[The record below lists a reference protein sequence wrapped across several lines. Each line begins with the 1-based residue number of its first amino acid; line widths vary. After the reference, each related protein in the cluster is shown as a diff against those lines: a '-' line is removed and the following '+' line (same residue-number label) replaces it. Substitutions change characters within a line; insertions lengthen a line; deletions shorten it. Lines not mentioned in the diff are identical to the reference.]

1 MFYNSVVS
9 DCYYLMLILFSNNIS
24 LSFKGYFKRCSY
36 QKCLIGLLV
45 CFEGGDIFVPLKS
58 ELDELQE
65 EVARRAHEQEL
76 RRKREKEMEA
86 AMGFNPRPSR
96 FMDLDE
102 LQNQGNLW
110 MQYILQDGSTEV
122 FWTFECNFL
131 F

>member
-1 MFYNSVVS
+1 MFGVWF
-9 DCYYLMLILFSNNIS
+9 CLF
-24 LSFKGYFKRCSY
+24 
-36 QKCLIGLLV
+36 LL
-45 CFEGGDIFVPLKS
+45 EGGEMFIPLKS

-102 LQNQGNLW
+102 LQNQGN
-110 MQYILQDGSTEV
+110 ILNAV
-122 FWTFECNFL
+122 YFARL
-131 F
+131 

>member
-1 MFYNSVVS
+1 MDTFR
-9 DCYYLMLILFSNNIS
+9 DLTIKTKF
-24 LSFKGYFKRCSY
+24 
-36 QKCLIGLLV
+36 CL
-45 CFEGGDIFVPLKS
+45 EGGEMFAPLKS

-102 LQNQGNLW
+102 LQNQGN
-110 MQYILQDGSTEV
+110 
-122 FWTFECNFL
+122 FL
-131 F
+131 NAVYFARLSC

>member
-1 MFYNSVVS
+1 MQ
-9 DCYYLMLILFSNNIS
+9 
-24 LSFKGYFKRCSY
+24 LSKKFGW
-36 QKCLIGLLV
+36 LV

-102 LQNQGNLW
+102 LQNQGNLLNAVYFARW
-110 MQYILQDGSTEV
+110 Q
-122 FWTFECNFL
+122 C
-131 F
+131 

>member
-1 MFYNSVVS
+1 M
-9 DCYYLMLILFSNNIS
+9 S
-24 LSFKGYFKRCSY
+24 LSFKGCLKRFY
-36 QKCLIGLLV
+36 YEKILCLFFFWEDG
-45 CFEGGDIFVPLKS
+45 EKFVPLKS

-102 LQNQGNLW
+102 LQNQGNL
-110 MQYILQDGSTEV
+110 LNTVCFARS
-122 FWTFECNFL
+122 
-131 F
+131 